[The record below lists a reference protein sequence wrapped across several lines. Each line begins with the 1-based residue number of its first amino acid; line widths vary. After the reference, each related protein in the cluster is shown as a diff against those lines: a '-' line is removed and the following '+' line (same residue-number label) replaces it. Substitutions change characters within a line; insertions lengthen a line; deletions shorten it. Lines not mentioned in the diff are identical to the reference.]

1 MYTITTAS
9 KVFFS
14 LHKVKKTLNANYI
27 RFFLLNFLK
36 NLCVKIC
43 VKKRG
48 THEMRKFK
56 SVNELVN
63 SLKPDYP
70 VYCIRTEQIKKSV
83 TFFKENF
90 PGKILYAVKTNPHE
104 KIIKQI
110 ISNGV
115 KDFDVAS
122 LSEIKLIKKISSE
135 VNLHFMHTIKSK
147 QSISSA
153 YFDYGV
159 KSFSLD
165 NKDELRKILE
175 ATNQA
180 KDLKLFVRI
189 AISNEHAEIDLSRK
203 FGALPSEALGLVR
216 LCKEHSRK
224 LGISFHVGSQ
234 CMEKIS
240 YSKGI
245 REVGNIIKKTKIIP
259 DIINIGGGF
268 PAIYPDLKPEPLIK
282 YMEEIKKG
290 IDNLKLNKLPE
301 IICEPGRAIVAE
313 SGSSIVKVILRK
325 KQNLYINDGT
335 YGSLFDAGVP
345 NFIFPSKMITDGRI
359 QSKKM
364 TSFSFFGPTCDSL
377 DYMKGPF
384 LLPNN
389 IKEGDYIELGQLG
402 AYGLTFRTN
411 FNGFYS
417 NEIYEVND
425 KPIMSLFEESNEKVD
440 SLVA

>member
-1 MYTITTAS
+1 
-9 KVFFS
+9 
-14 LHKVKKTLNANYI
+14 
-27 RFFLLNFLK
+27 
-36 NLCVKIC
+36 
-43 VKKRG
+43 
-48 THEMRKFK
+48 MRKFK
-56 SVNELVN
+56 TVNELVN

-70 VYCIRTEQIKKSV
+70 VYCIRTEEIRKSV
-83 TFFKENF
+83 KFFKENF

-104 KIIKQI
+104 KVIKHIIA
-110 ISNGV
+110 NGI

-122 LSEIKLIKKISSE
+122 LNEIKLIKKINSE
-135 VNLHFMHTIKSK
+135 VNLHFMHTVKSK
-147 QSISSA
+147 ESISSA
-153 YFDYGV
+153 YFDYDV
-159 KSFSLD
+159 RSFSLD

-203 FGALPSEALGLVR
+203 FGAHPSEALGLVR
-216 LCKEHSRK
+216 LCKEHSKK

-234 CMEKIS
+234 CMHKIS
-240 YSKGI
+240 FSKGLKEI
-245 REVGNIIKKTKIIP
+245 ENIIRKTKIIP
-259 DIINIGGGF
+259 DTINIGGGF
-268 PAIYPDLKPEPLIK
+268 PAIYPDLKPEPLIN

-290 IDNLKLNKLPE
+290 IRKLKLNKIPE

-313 SGSSIVKVILRK
+313 SGSTIVKVILRK
-325 KQNLYINDGT
+325 KQNLYLNDGT

-345 NFIFPSKMITDGRI
+345 NFILPTKMITDGRV
-359 QSKKM
+359 QSKKL

-417 NEIYEVND
+417 NEIFEVKD
-425 KPIMSLFEESNEKVD
+425 KPIMSLYEESNEKVD

>member
-1 MYTITTAS
+1 M
-9 KVFFS
+9 
-14 LHKVKKTLNANYI
+14 
-27 RFFLLNFLK
+27 
-36 NLCVKIC
+36 
-43 VKKRG
+43 G
-48 THEMRKFK
+48 KFK
-56 SVNELVN
+56 TVNELVN

-70 VYCIRTEQIKKSV
+70 VYCIRPSEIKKSV
-83 TFFKENF
+83 NFFKEKF
-90 PGKILYAVKTNPHE
+90 PGKILYAVKTNPNE

-115 KDFDVAS
+115 SEFDVAS
-122 LSEIKLIKKISSE
+122 LNEIKLINKIYPE
-135 VNLHFMHTIKSK
+135 AKLHFMHTIKSK
-147 QSISSA
+147 ESIASA
-153 YFDYGV
+153 YNDYNV

-165 NKDELRKILE
+165 SKDELRKILD

-180 KDLKLFVRI
+180 KDLELFVRI

-216 LCKEHSRK
+216 LCKQHAKK

-234 CMEKIS
+234 CMHKIS

-245 REVGNIIKKTKIIP
+245 KEIGNIIKKTKIIP
-259 DIINIGGGF
+259 DTINVGGGF
-268 PAIYPDLKPEPLIK
+268 PSIYPDLNPEPLSK
-282 YMEEIKKG
+282 YMMEIKKE
-290 IDNLKLNKLPE
+290 IDNLKLDKLPE

-313 SGSSIVKVILRK
+313 SGSTIVKVILRK
-325 KQNLYINDGT
+325 KNNLYINDGT
-335 YGSLFDAGVP
+335 YGSLFDAGAP
-345 NFIFPSKMITDGRI
+345 NFVLPSKMITEGRV
-359 QSKKM
+359 QSKKL
-364 TSFSFFGPTCDSL
+364 TAFSFFGPTCDGL

-402 AYGLTFRTN
+402 AYSLTFRTS

-417 NEIYEVND
+417 NEIHELSD
-425 KPIMSLFEESNEKVD
+425 KPIMSMYDDLDKKVG